1 MFKNLITKLPVS
13 HSLHHFSNFK
23 TSPFFRRTTK
33 KLVLCDLCKKELK
46 NLKINIDSMEE
57 YCDVDEIDKEEFSNK
72 WNLPRNS
79 P

>member
-1 MFKNLITKLPVS
+1 MFKNLVLKLPVTRYLS
-13 HSLHHFSNFK
+13 FK
-23 TSPFFRRTTK
+23 NIESSPFFRRTTK
-33 KLVLCDLCKKELK
+33 KPVLCYLCKKELK
-46 NLKINIDSMEE
+46 NLKINIGSMEE